1 MATTLTTTHP
11 LSIFY
16 TKALSAATLGP
27 ILGSATWASVA
38 VMPSI
43 IDAPLSIHAKLSV
56 FDGLIVCVNAILP
69 PVCAIA
75 AFGLAYLSYYYY
87 TLPTSAPL
95 VMVCESGMW
104 YGIATVVM
112 MACAALQMVI
122 VPKNDEMQEIVR
134 KGKGKE
140 DDGREGNERVG
151 ELLRWNWAR
160 VGLSAVAF
168 GIGIVELAM

>member
-11 LSIFY
+11 PSIFY
-16 TKALSAATLGP
+16 TKALSTATLGLV
-27 ILGSATWASVA
+27 LGSATWASVA

-43 IDAPLSIHAKLSV
+43 IDAPLSTHAKLSV
-56 FDGLIVCVNAILP
+56 FDGLIVRANAILP
-69 PVCAIA
+69 PVFATA
-75 AFGLAYLSYYYY
+75 ASGLAYLSYYCY
-87 TLPTSAPL
+87 TLPTSASL
-95 VMVCESGMW
+95 VTARESGMR
-104 YGIATVVM
+104 YGIATAAM

-140 DDGREGNERVG
+140 DDGKEGNERVG

-168 GIGIVELAM
+168 GIGIVELAV